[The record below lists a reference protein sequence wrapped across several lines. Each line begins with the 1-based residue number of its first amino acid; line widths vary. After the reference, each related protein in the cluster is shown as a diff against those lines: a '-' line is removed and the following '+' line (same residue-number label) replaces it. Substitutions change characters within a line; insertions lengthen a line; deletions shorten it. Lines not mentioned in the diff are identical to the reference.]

1 MKSAFR
7 GEPDG
12 YGPFLQIMDSAV
24 GQTGAAHQGK
34 QPRAVIL
41 HSEVHSDWSGEPI
54 RVLEEARGMA
64 DRGYRVV
71 IAAPRRSEL
80 IVRAAA
86 AGLPVEPVVMKKWI
100 SYPYSLLK
108 ALVILIRNNVDIVN
122 THASYDSWI
131 FSIAARILKRKLIR
145 TRHMSFLKKGM
156 GTTFIYRLPDLIIT
170 TSGEGGRTEI
180 QNRFGL
186 KPTGVVSIPSGPNVR
201 QFDPDTVT
209 KPASD
214 FGIAPQDKVVGM
226 VAAFRR
232 GKGHRDLVT
241 AIPEVLEKIPDVR
254 FLFVGGGNLQSKE
267 QMISLASSLG
277 IEDRCVFTGHR
288 HDIPRILSLMDL
300 FVLPSHKEG
309 TPQAILQ
316 AMAMRLP
323 IISCPVGGVP
333 DLLGCSQPPEI
344 GEGRFLQTPHG
355 ILVPAG
361 EPSPLSA
368 AVVYLLER
376 PGTCREMGVKNRRR
390 IIEKYSS
397 DVMLDK
403 TEAIYEDLLR
413 RN

>member
-1 MKSAFR
+1 
-7 GEPDG
+7 
-12 YGPFLQIMDSAV
+12 MDSTARQRGAV
-24 GQTGAAHQGK
+24 CQGK
-34 QPRAVIL
+34 QPKAVIL

-64 DRGYRVV
+64 DRGYRVI

-86 AGLPVEPVVMKKWI
+86 AGLPVEPVVMRKWI

-108 ALVILIRNNVDIVN
+108 ALVIIIRNKVDIVN

-156 GTTFIYRLPDLIIT
+156 GTTFIYRLPDIVIT
-170 TSGEGGRTEI
+170 TSGEGGRREI

-186 KPTGVVSIPSGPNVR
+186 TPTGVVSIPSGPNVS

-214 FGIAPQDKVVGM
+214 FGIVPQDKVVGM
-226 VAAFRR
+226 VAVYRR

-241 AIPEVLEKIPDVR
+241 AIPEVLEKIRNVR
-254 FLFVGGGNLQSKE
+254 FLFIGGGNLHSEE
-267 QMISLASSLG
+267 QLTSLASSLG
-277 IEDRCVFTGHR
+277 IADRCVFTGHR
-288 HDIPRILSLMDL
+288 HDIPRMLSLMDL
-300 FVLPSHKEG
+300 FVLPSHEEG

-333 DLLGCSQPPEI
+333 DLLGCSQPPET
-344 GEGRFLQTPHG
+344 GEGRFMPTPHG

-361 EPSPLSA
+361 DPSSISA
-368 AVVYLLER
+368 AVVYLLEH
-376 PGTCREMGVKNRRR
+376 PNTCREMGVRNRRR
-390 IIEKYSS
+390 VIEKYSS

-403 TEAIYEDLLR
+403 TEAVYEDLLR